1 MRIKSV
7 FIGVGSACL
16 ILLMSSL
23 IFAFRVQPARLD
35 MTLKRGQTGIIHIA
49 LSGSKGT
56 RGEYLKIYPV
66 DLIINRN
73 GSLAFE
79 RQEHFKYSVVPWI
92 SLREE
97 RVRLFEGRT
106 KDYELRITV
115 PRSAVPGEYYA
126 IVMFEPTEP
135 VLMKDPERPIMVKM
149 ISRIAVPII
158 LNVPGRIYKK
168 QGKALETGAQ
178 QIDDGKVEVNSTFK
192 NTGSIHLDVCGSALI
207 KSKDKKRNFA
217 KIQLKAFGS
226 SKKSGE
232 GFIMPGNLRDF
243 KGISERPLSLPA
255 GEYVAEVSYDYGY
268 KFRKARDEA
277 IFTITKQFKI
287 DESKI
292 SLLLVDTPLIEFEAK
307 AGVFKTLVVKVS
319 NIDFQPLRVLAQSE
333 EDWCRVSPSNFIL
346 KSGENRNL
354 KIIIS
359 VPDDKKSKRQAKI
372 IFKPDRGKETEVKLI
387 VYEPG
392 KMPKKEKKES

>member
-1 MRIKSV
+1 
-7 FIGVGSACL
+7 
-16 ILLMSSL
+16 MSSL
-23 IFAFRVQPARLD
+23 IFAFRVQPVRLD
-35 MTLKRGQTGIIHIA
+35 ITLKRGQTGIIHIA

-56 RGEYLKIYPV
+56 RGEYLKVYPV
-66 DLIINRN
+66 DLIMNRN

-79 RQEHFKYSVVPWI
+79 RQENFKYSVVPWI
-92 SLREE
+92 SLKEE
-97 RVRLFEGRT
+97 RVRLFEGQT
-106 KDYELRITV
+106 KDYEFRISV
-115 PRSAVPGEYYA
+115 PRSAIPGEYYA
-126 IVMFEPTEP
+126 ILMFEPVEP
-135 VLMKDPERPIMVKM
+135 TPMEDPERPIRLMM

-168 QGKALETGAQ
+168 QGKAMETGAQ

-207 KSKDKKRNFA
+207 KSKDEKRNFA

-243 KGISERPLSLPA
+243 VGISESPLSLPA
-255 GEYVAEVSYDYGY
+255 GEYLVEVSYDYGY

-287 DESKI
+287 DESK
-292 SLLLVDTPLIEFEAK
+292 TPLFKVDKPIIEFEAK
-307 AGVFKTLVVKVS
+307 PGVFKTLVLKVT
-319 NIDFQPLRVLAQSE
+319 NIDFQPLKVLVQSE
-333 EDWCRVSPSNFIL
+333 KDWARVSPSNFVL
-346 KSGENRNL
+346 KSGESRNL
-354 KIIIS
+354 KIIATI
-359 VPDDKKSKRQAKI
+359 PENIESKNQARI
-372 IFKPDRGKETEVKLI
+372 VFKPDRGKETEVKLI

-392 KMPKKEKKES
+392 KMPKKDK